1 MFISN
6 DRHVSQELNS
16 DLSGAEVVP
25 DKGPVSGLRARIKN
39 LVMRLLGR
47 SEEVSSTGASTNN
60 TPVVQLVGKAPTLI
74 TPPPVVQLVGKAP
87 TLITPPPVVQ
97 LVGKAPTLITPP
109 QVELLNHKQ
118 PPVELLNHKQPPVE
132 LLNDKPSIVKNN

>member
-74 TPPPVVQLVGKAP
+74 TPP
-87 TLITPPPVVQ
+87 
-97 LVGKAPTLITPP
+97 